1 MDTTY
6 HMSTQRKHSEP
17 LQAMTGKD
25 FRQLSEF
32 ITAQCGIKMPAAKKI
47 MLESRLQ
54 KRLRALK
61 INSFGEYC
69 RLLFDSSAGEH
80 EIVHMIDAVTTN
92 KTDFFREPSHF
103 QFLMDVAFPEFV
115 NKRRDRAN
123 GNYIVWS
130 AGCSTGQEPY
140 TLAITMSEFAD
151 KCPAFQFSILATD
164 ISTKALEAARLGVY
178 EQKQISMISD
188 ELKKKY
194 FMESLDE
201 TSALV
206 RVVPELRAAVQFKR
220 FNLLA
225 QQRAFSEESADA
237 VFCRNVL
244 IYFDQETQR
253 RILSRLL
260 ACLKQGGYL
269 FLGHSETVYGS
280 DLPIIRMA
288 STIYKKY

>member
-6 HMSTQRKHSEP
+6 FMSNQQIYTDPPH
-17 LQAMTGKD
+17 AMSGRD

-32 ITAQCGIKMPAAKKI
+32 ITAHCGIKMPATKKI

-61 INSFGEYC
+61 IKSFGEYC
-69 RLLFDSSAGEH
+69 SLLFSSSAGER

-103 QFLMDVAFPEFV
+103 KFLTESAFPEFI
-115 NKRRDRAN
+115 NTRRDRAN
-123 GNYIVWS
+123 RNYIVWS

-140 TLAITMSEFAD
+140 TLAITMSEFAAKLPD
-151 KCPAFQFSILATD
+151 FQFSILATD
-164 ISTKALEAARLGVY
+164 ISTKALETAQLGVY
-178 EQKQISMISD
+178 EQKQISMIS
-188 ELKKKY
+188 EVLKKTY
-194 FMESLDE
+194 FMQSLDE
-201 TSALV
+201 TTELV
-206 RVVPELRAAVQFKR
+206 RVVPELRASVQFSR

-225 QQRAFSEESADA
+225 RELAFPEESVDA

-244 IYFDQETQR
+244 IYFDQVTQR
-253 RILSRLL
+253 KILSRLL

-269 FLGHSETVYGS
+269 FLGHSETVHGS

-288 STIYKKY
+288 STIYKKN